1 MGIIAF
7 LRSLIGRL
15 LRAQEPLDPALLE
28 EPPRR
33 PRDEAF
39 PAVLLPGEHHH
50 DDPALYAGA
59 EHHLS
64 QEDDPACWDAGDDAA
79 L

>member
-1 MGIIAF
+1 MGIIAC
-7 LRSLIGRL
+7 LRSLIERL
-15 LRAQEPLDPALLE
+15 LRAQELLDPALLE

-50 DDPALYAGA
+50 DDPTLHAGA

-64 QEDDPACWDAGDDAA
+64 QEDDSFCWDAGDDAA

>member
-15 LRAQEPLDPALLE
+15 LRAPELLDPALLE

-33 PRDEAF
+33 LREEAF

-50 DDPALYAGA
+50 DDPALYTEA
-59 EHHLS
+59 EHHIS
-64 QEDDPACWDAGDDAA
+64 QEDDPVCWDASDDAA

>member
-7 LRSLIGRL
+7 LRSLIERL
-15 LRAQEPLDPALLE
+15 LRAQELLDPALLE

-33 PRDEAF
+33 PQGEAF
-39 PAVLLPGEHHH
+39 PAVLLPGEHHYN
-50 DDPALYAGA
+50 DPALHAGA

>member
-15 LRAQEPLDPALLE
+15 LRAMEAILDPALLE

-33 PRDEAF
+33 PLDDAF
-39 PAVLLPGEHHH
+39 PLAPTAGGAGEHDPSLYDDAGHH
-50 DDPALYAGA
+50 VP
-59 EHHLS
+59 
-64 QEDDPACWDAGDDAA
+64 EDDPACWDAGDDAA